1 MMLAQVT
8 TKKAIKNCLYLADFL
23 ESVPRKHYDQNNYY
37 DHQGDHAQRK
47 ANPLDCKT
55 KACALGHAACLP
67 YFNRQGL
74 KMISEG
80 PNWSFDLNHDPND
93 ITENLFGMDKDTT
106 DDIFEGATTVTHK
119 GTPKSVAKAL
129 RAHAETLQETL

>member
-74 KMISEG
+74 KLEDPRNCG
-80 PNWSFDLNHDPND
+80 GFELNHAPLD
-93 ITENLFGMDKDTT
+93 IAENLFGMDEDTT
-106 DDIFEGATTVTHK
+106 DDIFEGETTVTHK